1 MGKNIGP
8 VRDYDVVEDLA
19 LMIEQ
24 QRDDRYQDA
33 QGAGA
38 LGDSFLGLPYL
49 LMVLLYI
56 GPWS

>member
-8 VRDYDVVEDLA
+8 VREYDVVEDLA

-24 QRDDRYQDA
+24 QRGGRYQDA

-38 LGDSFLGLPYL
+38 LGDSSLGLPCL
-49 LMVLLYI
+49 LMVLLYV
-56 GPWS
+56 GRWS